1 VKFAGIFQPV
11 PEVQGG
17 NAAFLD
23 DLEVSVI
30 VAPRDSVIHVLA
42 LRDDDKIGAH
52 FQLEVSKE
60 DINLRLYSS
69 SKITLMADCSLMIR
83 VRCLV

>member
-1 VKFAGIFQPV
+1 MDHHVKFAGIFQPV

-42 LRDDDKIGAH
+42 LDGGLQLDDPCAMP
-52 FQLEVSKE
+52 
-60 DINLRLYSS
+60 RL
-69 SKITLMADCSLMIR
+69 T
-83 VRCLV
+83 